1 MKQGWN
7 ILVSVIVAI
16 ASVLFVAGCDK
27 PPSAP
32 RTADGKPVKVV
43 AVNPADEAEKEAV
56 YQLKSATLA
65 YKQALKVLH
74 AYYVKIGAFDKQ
86 LWAERELANLEQAQ
100 TFRFEGVGNP
110 TLPPAK
116 SVENITEAAAVE
128 DVLAARK
135 RWKKC
140 LDNLEELY
148 SKKGLNFK
156 LALVRNIKARFDPIR
171 TYAYFLEVEI
181 PPANLKPT
189 EVIPAADALFAKALK
204 LHKRGKILPGITD
217 YSKERKALL
226 LFLELV
232 RKYPRSTKIA
242 QSAYYIGEIYKEYF
256 NENIRAVAWYQ
267 RAWQWDPNI
276 QLPARS
282 QAAFVYDF
290 RLGQHGKALALYKE
304 VIKYEQYD
312 WNRVRYAKQRIR
324 ELTKSK
330 G

>member
-1 MKQGWN
+1 MKSAWK
-7 ILVSVIVAI
+7 IFTMVAW
-16 ASVLFVAGCDK
+16 ASVFFLSGCDK
-27 PPSAP
+27 PPSGP
-32 RTADGKPVKVV
+32 KTANGKAVKVI
-43 AVNPADEAEKEAV
+43 AVNPADDQEKAAV
-56 YQLKSATLA
+56 YQLKLATLA
-65 YKQALKVLH
+65 YRQALKVLH
-74 AYYVKIGAFDKQ
+74 AYYVKTGSYDKQ
-86 LWAERELANLEQAQ
+86 VWAERELANLDNAQ
-100 TFRFEGVGNP
+100 TFRFEGVAP
-110 TLPPAK
+110 APMPPAK
-116 SVENITEAAAVE
+116 SVEKITEAAAVE

-135 RWKKC
+135 KWKEC
-140 LDNLEELY
+140 LKTLEDLY
-148 SKKGLNFK
+148 VKKGMNFK
-156 LALVRNIKARFDPIR
+156 LALVRNIKARFDPVR
-171 TYAYFLEVEI
+171 TYAYFLDAEI
-181 PPANLKPT
+181 PPADLKPI
-189 EVIPAADALFAKALK
+189 EVIPEADALFAKALK
-204 LHKRGKILPGITD
+204 LHKRGKILPAITD

-304 VIKYEQYD
+304 VIKHEQYH
-312 WNRVRYAKQRIR
+312 WNRVRYARQRIR